1 MQDSKVKVTSTPLPP
16 QERTEIPYSNG
27 PNPNPTFEQDLV
39 QEFKSQMFPTNI
51 VQLPSKGLLYSE
63 DDPLSKGIIE
73 VKDVTTKEENILTT
87 ESYIKSGIVIDK
99 FLQSIIVAPKFNF
112 DNLLIG
118 DKDQLI
124 LASRIYGYGANYGF
138 EVTTPSGKKQ
148 KVEINL
154 EEIEPKEIDESLFNH
169 ENRFDYSFENRKGKF
184 DLEFKLLTIGDNKK
198 IDEKLKRKKAGAE
211 DTQVT
216 TRLEQMILSVNG
228 NSDPNLIR
236 LFIANDFLVKDSRA
250 FRDHVAKM
258 QPGPNME
265 IEIIDEETGDS
276 FLAALTIGPNFFWPD
291 LGV

>member
-1 MQDSKVKVTSTPLPP
+1 MQDSKVKVTSSPLPD
-16 QERTEIPYSNG
+16 QNQKTEIQYQPPI
-27 PNPNPTFEQDLV
+27 PNFEAELV
-39 QEFKSQMFPTNI
+39 QELKAQTFPTNL

-63 DDPLSKGIIE
+63 DDPLSRGTIE

-87 ESYIKSGIVIDK
+87 ESYIKAGIVIDK
-99 FLQSIIVAPKFNF
+99 FLQSIIIAPKFNF

-118 DKDQLI
+118 DKDQII

-154 EEIEPKEIDESLFNH
+154 EEIECKEVDETLFNRD
-169 ENRFDYSFENRKGKF
+169 NLFNYSFENRKGQF
-184 DLEFKLLTIGDNKK
+184 QLQFKLLTVGDNKK
-198 IDEKLKRKKAGAE
+198 IDEKLKKKKAGAE

-216 TRLEQMILSVNG
+216 TRLEQMIVSVNG
-228 NSDPNLIR
+228 VSDPNVIK
-236 LFIANDFLVKDSRA
+236 LFIANDFLVRDSRA
-250 FRDHVAKM
+250 FRDYVAKL

-265 IEIIDEETGDS
+265 VEIVDEETGDS
-276 FLAALTIGPNFFWPD
+276 FLASLTIGPNFFWPD